1 MSATITIQLSPSAI
15 ALSDKFRNAPREFP
29 QAIKR
34 GMTRALQIVAGR
46 IQEKRL
52 TGHGPF
58 PVAEHRLGERSGQ
71 LKLRTRATEATV
83 VSEGDIATVSGTVGS
98 SVVYA
103 AVHEFGF
110 EGDVTVKAH
119 ERRLFRRTSTRGKP
133 LKKPK
138 LKGSTQVRSFTRHM
152 SIPER
157 APFRTGIR
165 ENVPYISGEIEKEML
180 TSLKP

>member
-1 MSATITIQLSPSAI
+1 MNAIITIQLSPSAI
-15 ALSDKFRNAPREFP
+15 ALADKFRRAPTEFP

-34 GMTRALQIVAGR
+34 GMTRALSIVAGR

-58 PVAEHRLGERSGQ
+58 DVAEHRLGERSGQ
-71 LKLRTRATEATV
+71 LKLRTRSTDATV
-83 VSEGDIATVSGTVGS
+83 TSEGNHAVVTGAIGS
-98 SVVYA
+98 SVKYA

-119 ERRLFRRTSTRGKP
+119 VRGIYRRTSRAGKP

-138 LKGSTQVRSFTRHM
+138 RTGTADVRSYSRHM

-165 ENVPYISGEIEKEML
+165 ENTEYIASEIEKELL